1 MATHFLPHPIVRDLD
16 KSPTTVSEDSK
27 RNVVRW
33 YVTVRAYLA
42 NNFSDPTFVHRFET
56 ITDMS
61 ALMPPLSIHPF
72 STEYSEI
79 REKVVNRQIRLNQ
92 FLYKLP

>member
-1 MATHFLPHPIVRDLD
+1 MATHFLSHPIVRDLD

-42 NNFSDPTFVHRFET
+42 NNFS
-56 ITDMS
+56 
-61 ALMPPLSIHPF
+61 ALPPI
-72 STEYSEI
+72 
-79 REKVVNRQIRLNQ
+79 Q
-92 FLYKLP
+92 